1 MSVFTGVNSYVYAG
15 YADTGSAFTDQPC
28 TIVTGRTL
36 AYITNR
42 VMRAWD
48 PNEPVTITY
57 TGGTYSGTATVI
69 RAGGYIKF
77 DPALGAGITVK
88 VTGKYIPIAEVCLA
102 KSFSIDLTWNTED
115 ATRIPCTTTADDAG
129 WQKNAATVKSCS
141 GTVELFQDNTVDEND
156 WRNAIL
162 GNGSTVTGG
171 EILYLELGMTTS
183 WTLHVLA
190 WPSLNINASA
200 SALNTETINFTV
212 GDDPPFLY

>member
-1 MSVFTGVNSYVYAG
+1 M
-15 YADTGSAFTDQPC
+15 
-28 TIVTGRTL
+28 
-36 AYITNR
+36 
-42 VMRAWD
+42 
-48 PNEPVTITY
+48 
-57 TGGTYSGTATVI
+57 
-69 RAGGYIKF
+69 
-77 DPALGAGITVK
+77 
-88 VTGKYIPIAEVCLA
+88 
-102 KSFSIDLTWNTED
+102 
-115 ATRIPCTTTADDAG
+115 
-129 WQKNAATVKSCS
+129 
-141 GTVELFQDNTVDEND
+141 ELFQDNTVDEND